1 MSPLCQQSSS
11 EYLKITYQFLNQTTF
26 HLQMIALY
34 LWKNCSVI
42 NGKFRQYRG
51 SRDADSLISFIEEQ
65 KWKDIEPVSA
75 WKHPDSVQMGLVSYF
90 FKLSHYLKE
99 INNTMLIDYG
109 MHPWLTY
116 FLFTIVV
123 ILLGALLG
131 LILVSII
138 DLIFPPVSH
147 NSRQSFSQGQGNAA
161 ATDEDARDVIEDDG
175 ETVTS
180 AAVPANDEDDEE
192 EAPSTSEGEKFSG
205 TDSDGSNDDEKE
217 IERTCKSNFTK

>member
-1 MSPLCQQSSS
+1 
-11 EYLKITYQFLNQTTF
+11 
-26 HLQMIALY
+26 
-34 LWKNCSVI
+34 
-42 NGKFRQYRG
+42 
-51 SRDADSLISFIEEQ
+51 
-65 KWKDIEPVSA
+65 
-75 WKHPDSVQMGLVSYF
+75 MGLVSYF

-99 INNTMLIDYG
+99 VNNMMLIDYG

-147 NSRQSFSQGQGNAA
+147 NSRKSFSQGQGNLGS
-161 ATDEDARDVIEDDG
+161 TDEDARDVIEDDG
-175 ETVTS
+175 ETATS
-180 AAVPANDEDDEE
+180 AAVPANDEDDDEEE

-205 TDSDGSNDDEKE
+205 SDSDESNEDDKE
-217 IERTCKSNFTK
+217 TERK